1 MHLELSRI
9 YILRIS
15 ERKEQTMTS
24 QVKGWEQLLMESWLF
39 YKLLFANYK
48 LLKLFEITHDK
59 VTKEYNIESSNFKK
73 I

>member
-1 MHLELSRI
+1 MYLELSRI

-48 LLKLFEITHDK
+48 LLKLFETTHDK

-73 I
+73 V